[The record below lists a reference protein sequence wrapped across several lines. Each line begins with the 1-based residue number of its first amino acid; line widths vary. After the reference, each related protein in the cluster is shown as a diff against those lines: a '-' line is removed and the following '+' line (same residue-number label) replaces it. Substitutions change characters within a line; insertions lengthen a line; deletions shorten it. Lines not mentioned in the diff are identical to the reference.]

1 MRTFFHL
8 CRLANISFDI
18 NRRIGSIFIFMD
30 TLQSSTLG
38 LMSFCDN
45 NYGLYRYMSNAFDFL
60 GSRLDPL
67 KSQIYDD
74 PRTDYISF

>member
-1 MRTFFHL
+1 
-8 CRLANISFDI
+8 
-18 NRRIGSIFIFMD
+18 
-30 TLQSSTLG
+30 
-38 LMSFCDN
+38 MSFCDN